1 MLSESPTPDYVTEI
15 IARLRAAHP
24 DAHCALDYETPLQL
38 LAAVILSAQCTDERV
53 NLTTP
58 ALFARYPTAEA
69 LAAADPGE
77 LEAIVRP
84 TGFYRNKARFLREAA
99 ARLLAEYNG
108 EVPPEMDALLSLPG
122 VARKTANVVR
132 GEVYGLADGI
142 TVDTHVKRL
151 AARLGL
157 TTETDPVKRQ
167 GLVKSSWQEKRNKMK
182 LVCSSC
188 HTPDYVENFYK
199 QYDDLVILYNEKFA
213 KPGLS
218 IIKALQAN
226 NLITKTEFDEEVE
239 WAWYYLWHHEG
250 RRARH
255 GAAMMAPDDTHWHG
269 MFEVAER
276 FYQELIPKAREV
288 AHKADLAGTKTEAAA
303 VNQSIDD
310 IMARPE
316 HAWNKT
322 GAADAEAIQKAMEE
336 RYGKQDTTPGT
347 PPRN

>member
-1 MLSESPTPDYVTEI
+1 MLSESPTPDYVTEV

-69 LAAADPGE
+69 LAAADPAE

-157 TTETDPVKRQ
+157 TTETDPVKVERD
-167 GLVKSSWQEKRNKMK
+167 LMALIPRASWIEIAH
-182 LVCSSC
+182 L
-188 HTPDYVENFYK
+188 
-199 QYDDLVILYNEKFA
+199 
-213 KPGLS
+213 
-218 IIKALQAN
+218 
-226 NLITKTEFDEEVE
+226 LI
-239 WAWYYLWHHEG
+239 WHG
-250 RRARH
+250 RRLCTARKPNCP
-255 GAAMMAPDDTHWHG
+255 ACP
-269 MFEVAER
+269 
-276 FYQELIPKAREV
+276 L
-288 AHKADLAGTKTEAAA
+288 
-303 VNQSIDD
+303 ND
-310 IMARPE
+310 ICPSAQWPV
-316 HAWNKT
+316 
-322 GAADAEAIQKAMEE
+322 GQ
-336 RYGKQDTTPGT
+336 
-347 PPRN
+347 